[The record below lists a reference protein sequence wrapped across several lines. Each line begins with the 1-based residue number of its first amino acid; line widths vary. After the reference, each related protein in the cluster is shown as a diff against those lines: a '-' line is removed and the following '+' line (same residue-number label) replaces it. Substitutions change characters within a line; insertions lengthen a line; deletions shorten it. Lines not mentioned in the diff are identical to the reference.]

1 MHIHYTYICASVSVY
16 VYFIL
21 IHSYN
26 LNLFLQLCSHHLQ
39 HFLYSS
45 FHMYVDDFRRDEKF
59 VYSRMISISTRR
71 VLKII
76 IKKKFPDEGDIHNLP
91 PICVRRDR
99 GREDDKEKKIKSY
112 INEHKIKNF
121 FLPATDT
128 NNFNEVRARVYI
140 YVYTYTYIYTISLL
154 VSRKRLSAAAV
165 S

>member
-1 MHIHYTYICASVSVY
+1 MVNFSFRPQENILNRWRVHDCMRVYLHYKIKNKMNMHIHYTYICASVSVY

-99 GREDDKEKKIKSY
+99 GREDDKEKKNKKLY
-112 INEHKIKNF
+112 KW
-121 FLPATDT
+121 T
-128 NNFNEVRARVYI
+128 
-140 YVYTYTYIYTISLL
+140 
-154 VSRKRLSAAAV
+154 
-165 S
+165 